1 MRPQSGRLV
10 EVGEG
15 GPARLLANAHTC
27 FYAPLM
33 RDRIVMLVLI
43 VLVLAAAL
51 VIWLWWSDAWLKYQC
66 REAGGTWNAGPRVC
80 AISAGPGPISSAS
93 PRP

>member
-1 MRPQSGRLV
+1 
-10 EVGEG
+10 
-15 GPARLLANAHTC
+15 
-27 FYAPLM
+27 M

-43 VLVLAAAL
+43 VLVLAAAF